1 MKANEKASLIL
12 AERRRMNKVLQEE
25 RKEEIYKKI
34 PQVKAIDELIKQTGF
49 DSLKLAASKINTE
62 SYEEKIKKLR
72 EEKNKLLILNG
83 YKTDYNFFF
92 LNIGKC
98 SFILCQVGFAIL
110 MDGCGALFKRFP
122 VEVGIRRKMFE
133 FVHQT
138 FLIGYY

>member
-62 SYEEKIKKLR
+62 PYEEKIKNLR
-72 EEKNKLLILNG
+72 EEKNAKIS
-83 YKTDYNFFF
+83 YK
-92 LNIGKC
+92 
-98 SFILCQVGFAIL
+98 
-110 MDGCGALFKRFP
+110 
-122 VEVGIRRKMFE
+122 
-133 FVHQT
+133 FVD
-138 FLIGYY
+138 